1 MIPHAKVKSHDPA
14 WPVELGRGRLASS
27 ESPAEPL
34 FKKKNKKLAMG
45 YLCDIINSYDYQGIS
60 SCSKIADQLLLRYLC
75 TIYDAYMMQCGST
88 TASLLG

>member
-1 MIPHAKVKSHDPA
+1 MTLLGPLNSAGVDWRPPSH
-14 WPVELGRGRLASS
+14 
-27 ESPAEPL
+27 PL
-34 FKKKNKKLAMG
+34 SRCSKKKKILG